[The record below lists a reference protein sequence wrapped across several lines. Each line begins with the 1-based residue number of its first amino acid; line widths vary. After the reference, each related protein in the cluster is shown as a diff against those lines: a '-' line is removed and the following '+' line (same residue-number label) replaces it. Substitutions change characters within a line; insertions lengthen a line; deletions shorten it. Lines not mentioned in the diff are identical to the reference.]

1 MFFTLFSLFFLLH
14 FSVFFSGSVVVW
26 LVFLQVTSLD
36 GDLEVIFSDS
46 STILILLQ
54 KMESTKI
61 TVDGDCSH
69 EIKRRLLFGKKAMT
83 NLDSILK
90 SRVITLP
97 TKVHIVKT
105 MVFPVTMYR

>member
-1 MFFTLFSLFFLLH
+1 MDPDSRGGSQAWKKTGRGTTPLSTKAVLPTPRGSSETCLTLIPAEIWLLPLAQA
-14 FSVFFSGSVVVW
+14 VECSVVVW

-61 TVDGDCSH
+61 TVDGD
-69 EIKRRLLFGKKAMT
+69 
-83 NLDSILK
+83 
-90 SRVITLP
+90 
-97 TKVHIVKT
+97 
-105 MVFPVTMYR
+105 